1 MRSYLALLRGIN
13 VGPHKQVDMGELRRI
28 VAQLGFADT
37 RSLLRTGN
45 LVFQCQ
51 ARSCAQME
59 RLLEAEVQR
68 HLDLET
74 KFFVRTAEEWQAV
87 IARNPL
93 RDEAAR
99 DPSHLLVMFL
109 KDAVEA
115 KDVKALQTAITG
127 REIVRGDGKHL
138 YIVYADGIGR
148 SRLTNA
154 AIEKKL
160 GTSGTG
166 RNWNTVLKLGAMA
179 KG

>member
-1 MRSYLALLRGIN
+1 M
-13 VGPHKQVDMGELRRI
+13 
-28 VAQLGFADT
+28 
-37 RSLLRTGN
+37 
-45 LVFQCQ
+45 
-51 ARSCAQME
+51 
-59 RLLEAEVQR
+59 
-68 HLDLET
+68 
-74 KFFVRTAEEWQAV
+74 